1 MRKTIDC
8 LLIGHNEM
16 ETDSLREGI
25 NLLGEDSPIY
35 REASYQYLV
44 HNNKPMVFAD
54 MFNFI
59 MEKNVANFTKKD
71 HIHIGNVFC
80 LSIAYLGTFLHRH
93 NLSFDYVNSFNL
105 DKDKLE
111 DLLLSNEIL
120 TIAIPTTLYTHY
132 YPIQQIVQYVRKYN
146 QSAKIIIGG
155 PFIANRIK
163 EDPRIALSYFNR
175 IGGDIYVYSS
185 QGEATLVNVINTLKN
200 NGDLKNVD
208 NLYFKQNN
216 EFIATAIT
224 PENNYLG
231 DNMVDWQLFKDNLPE
246 LVNVRSAIS
255 CPFSCKFCGF
265 PERAG
270 KYYSVTVEEFEKE
283 LNTLRDTNVKSVYII
298 DDTFN
303 IPQTRFKEVLRM
315 MIKNKYPF
323 KWSSYFR
330 VQFADKEM
338 LDLMVEA
345 GCEGINLGLESGNQQ
360 ILDNMNK
367 KVTLDLYRKG
377 LELIS
382 GYDFLK
388 MATFILGFPGETEQ
402 SVNETAN
409 FIKESKLDYYNYML
423 WFCDPIT
430 PIYRE
435 KERYNIKG
443 AQFNWS
449 HSTMDSNTAL
459 NLLEEKFQS
468 IKNPTWLGTLPLS
481 DRMPFALHRRHNMGF
496 DQIKNVINCFVEGIA
511 EKQKKVGQKDKNIS
525 REKFEKLCS
534 AILNS

>member
-1 MRKTIDC
+1 
-8 LLIGHNEM
+8 
-16 ETDSLREGI
+16 
-25 NLLGEDSPIY
+25 
-35 REASYQYLV
+35 
-44 HNNKPMVFAD
+44 
-54 MFNFI
+54 
-59 MEKNVANFTKKD
+59 
-71 HIHIGNVFC
+71 
-80 LSIAYLGTFLHRH
+80 LSIAYLGTFLHRR

-105 DKDKLE
+105 EKDKLE
-111 DLLLSNEIL
+111 DLLLTKEIH

-132 YPIQQIVQYVRKYN
+132 YPIQEIVQYVRKYN

-155 PFIANRIK
+155 PFVGNRIK
-163 EDPRIALSYFNR
+163 EDSRIALSYFNR

-185 QGEATLVNVINTLKN
+185 QGEAALVNVINTLKN
-200 NGDLKNVD
+200 KGDLRKVD
-208 NLYFKQNN
+208 NLFFKENN
-216 EFIATAIT
+216 EFIATDIVA
-224 PENNYLG
+224 ENNYLG
-231 DNMVDWQLFKDNLPE
+231 DNMVDWQLFKGNLSE

-270 KYYSVTVEEFEKE
+270 KYYSVSVEEFEKE
-283 LNTLRDTNVKSVYII
+283 LNSLRDTNVKSVYII

-303 IPQTRFKEVLRM
+303 IPQTRFKEVLKM

-323 KWSSYFR
+323 KWSSYYR
-330 VQFADKEM
+330 VQFAEREM

-367 KVTLDLYRKG
+367 KVTLDQYRKG
-377 LELIS
+377 LDLI
-382 GYDFLK
+382 GEYDFLK

-402 SVNETAN
+402 SAKETVN
-409 FIKESKLDYYNYML
+409 FIKESGLDYYNYML

-435 KERYNIKG
+435 KEQYNIEG

-449 HSTMDSNTAL
+449 HSTMNSKTAL
-459 NLLEEKFQS
+459 DLLEDAFQS

-481 DRMPFALHRRHNMGF
+481 DRMPFALHHRQQMGF
-496 DQIKNVINCFVEGIA
+496 DQIKNVIKSFFEGIA
-511 EKQKKVGQKDKNIS
+511 EKQKKTGRQDKNIS
-525 REKFEKLCS
+525 PEKFEQFRS
-534 AILNS
+534 AVLSHQ